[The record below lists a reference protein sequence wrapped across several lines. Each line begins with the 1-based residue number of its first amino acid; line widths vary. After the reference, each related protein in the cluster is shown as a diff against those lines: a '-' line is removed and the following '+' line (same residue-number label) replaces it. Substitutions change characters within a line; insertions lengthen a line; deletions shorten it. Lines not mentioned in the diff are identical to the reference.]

1 MTVSVGEQ
9 AFEIK
14 KPAGAAGI
22 TPRQF
27 RIALGFTVVVLFAV
41 VLANVTV
48 LGNIPHDLVLTYTGA
63 SIVRQGHGAKLY
75 DLQEQA
81 QVQGKL
87 FKGQPLLYYGHP
99 PFEALLFAP
108 LTALSFRWA
117 FVIWGAINIALWM
130 LFISWIRPFA
140 PVPAQPLQ
148 YLILCFTFTPLWI
161 ALMLGQTSV
170 LLLMSFTLT
179 FICLK
184 RQQDF
189 LAGLCL
195 GLGLLKFP
203 IVLVFALMCFL
214 ARKWKL
220 TAGFAATASVLA
232 VLSAIAVGREGL
244 FSYRRLLF
252 DMANRPG
259 SEGYGMRFSDM
270 PNLRGFLSTLSAGAL
285 TPRAMTILVL
295 AVTLGLILYGAR
307 GWVRQDQQGSA
318 RSFDLTFASALVIS
332 LVASIY
338 IQVHD
343 LSPALLAILLVAGAY
358 PWSNKKSLWRQGFGV
373 TIASLYVL
381 PVGLE
386 LLGPQKMV
394 NTSGQRV
401 NGGAMWLLAPSLI
414 VFAVMALT
422 AARKMRVES
431 KPDGLPLGYTALPLS
446 ADGKDV
452 CDLKS

>member
-1 MTVSVGEQ
+1 MTVPVSEQ

-14 KPAGAAGI
+14 KPASAAEI
-22 TPRQF
+22 TPRQI

-48 LGNIPHDLVLTYTGA
+48 LGDIPHDLVLIYTGA
-63 SIVRQGHGAKLY
+63 SIVRQGNGAKLY
-75 DLQEQA
+75 DLHAQA
-81 QVQGKL
+81 TVQGQL
-87 FKGQPLLYYGHP
+87 FKGQPLLYYDHP
-99 PFEALLFAP
+99 PFEALLFGP
-108 LTALSFRWA
+108 LTVLSYSWA

-130 LFISWIRPFA
+130 LFISWIHPYA
-140 PVPAQPLQ
+140 PVPAQPFQ

-170 LLLMSFTLT
+170 LLLMSFALT

-184 RQQDF
+184 QRRDF
-189 LAGLCL
+189 LAGMCL
-195 GLGLLKFP
+195 GIGLIKFP

-220 TAGFAATASVLA
+220 TAGFAAMASALA

-244 FSYRRLLF
+244 FSYARLLL
-252 DMANRPG
+252 DMATRPG

-270 PNLRGFLSTLSAGAL
+270 PNLRGFLNTLSAGAF
-285 TPRAMTILVL
+285 TPRTVNVL
-295 AVTLGLILYGAR
+295 LAAVTLGLILYGAR

-318 RSFDLTFASALVIS
+318 RSFDLTFASALMIS

-358 PWSNKKSLWRQGFGV
+358 PWSKKSLWRQGFGV
-373 TIASLYVL
+373 TIASLYLL

-414 VFAVMALT
+414 VFAVMALA
-422 AARKMRVES
+422 AARKMPADS
-431 KPDGLPLGYTALPLS
+431 KPDLLPLS
-446 ADGKDV
+446 LRANAHT
-452 CDLKS
+452 